1 MINFDL
7 TKNFVVNRRDINKK
21 TEENSLLESL
31 ENIVTMNTGDL
42 VGSPSFGSPTK
53 KLLFQ
58 RNTYVALFSL
68 VKQIEFATLKYEPR
82 VSSVVVTAD
91 YGKSTDV
98 LTLTID
104 AKTNDQRLHLTK
116 KI

>member
-1 MINFDL
+1 M
-7 TKNFVVNRRDINKK
+7 NRRDINKK

-42 VGSPSFGSPTK
+42 IGSPGFGSPTK
-53 KLLFQ
+53 RLLFQ
-58 RNTYVALFSL
+58 RNTYVALFAL
-68 VKQIEFATLKYEPR
+68 VKQIEFAILMYEPR
-82 VSSVVVTAD
+82 VSSVVVNAD
-91 YGKSTDV
+91 YGRANDV

-104 AKTNDQRLHLTK
+104 AKTNNQRLQYVK